1 MLRRPS
7 SARWAPSNTGLE
19 LESTPSIFLMG
30 GMRSQ
35 EGTMRDISRTVCAIV
50 VLASLALTTKPGAEE
65 TSGLASGTQATLQNA
80 DPAPTVTILGSK
92 QAQGVLGKEVRST
105 ADENMGRIVDVIVDR
120 EGQVRAA
127 IIDFGGFLG
136 VGSRKIAVDW
146 NALRFPA
153 EGSGKPITV
162 ELTREN
168 VKGAPEYKAKSAV
181 IVLGAKGGLRP
192 LPDE

>member
-1 MLRRPS
+1 LAGLVLT
-7 SARWAPSNTGLE
+7 ARA
-19 LESTPSIFLMG
+19 
-30 GMRSQ
+30 
-35 EGTMRDISRTVCAIV
+35 
-50 VLASLALTTKPGAEE
+50 GAEG
-65 TSGLASGTQATLQNA
+65 TSGLASGSEASLQNA
-80 DPAPTVTILGSK
+80 DPAPTVAILGSK

-120 EGQVRAA
+120 DGQVRAA
-127 IIDFGGFLG
+127 VIDFGGFLG

-146 NALRFPA
+146 NAFRFPA

-192 LPDE
+192 LPNE